1 MVLSSSE
8 QLSCHPELLCSDITV
23 PDLQG
28 YAHLLTA
35 KHPTNAAKNMVYCR
49 KMDLPQFRKILAQ
62 CRDTKAVAAG
72 DIEKLTSHF
81 DDGGF
86 ISKAWSEEIRHFQ
99 MPQKVHNEICQQ
111 IKGGMFPSRA
121 RTLSIN
127 RTYHNVT
134 TKDSARF
141 CPQCRETWTA
151 LPFDAEPKLPAQ
163 RPRCTIENHGSPDP
177 TAQKSPPAPAVNHA
191 GAKSTGPGS
200 AGLVV
205 NAPLPSAGKF
215 GC

>member
-81 DDGGF
+81 GDGDF
-86 ISKAWSEEIRHFQ
+86 ISKAWSEIIRHFQ
-99 MPQKVHNEICQQ
+99 MPQKVHNEMCQQ

-121 RTLSIN
+121 KTPSIN

-134 TKDSARF
+134 TKNSARF
-141 CPQCRETWTA
+141 CPPMPRDLGGPPFRRRAEAPCATAKMYHRKSWITRPNSAEITASTSSKSCWCKIYRPWVCWAGRE
-151 LPFDAEPKLPAQ
+151 
-163 RPRCTIENHGSPDP
+163 R
-177 TAQKSPPAPAVNHA
+177 PAP
-191 GAKSTGPGS
+191 
-200 AGLVV
+200 
-205 NAPLPSAGKF
+205 F
-215 GC
+215 CR

>member
-1 MVLSSSE
+1 MVLSSSG
-8 QLSCHPELLCSDITV
+8 QLSCHAGLLCSDITV
-23 PDLQG
+23 PTSQG
-28 YAHLLTA
+28 QAHPLTA

-62 CRDTKAVAAG
+62 YRDTKAVAAG

-99 MPQKVHNEICQQ
+99 MPQKVHKGICQQ
-111 IKGGMFPSRA
+111 AKYGMFPSIGK
-121 RTLSIN
+121 TLSIN
-127 RTYHNVT
+127 KAYHKAT
-134 TKDSARF
+134 TKHPAGC

-205 NAPLPSAGKF
+205 NAPLPSAGKS